1 MPASRRALQ
10 RAKTGH
16 HKDSEAPEITDE
28 SFDPSVQTHNPKT
41 NRCDTPPTS
50 SEHPAEWSPRFPT
63 RTAKRY
69 QPANPIQSTWSRRPF
84 AASIHFSP
92 IRHAR
97 CRAAPERQYV
107 LCSDSIWR
115 LELKSGRPGYFLG
128 CLVVGS
134 MTLF

>member
-10 RAKTGH
+10 GAKTGH
-16 HKDSEAPEITDE
+16 HKDSEAPEITNE
-28 SFDPSVQTHNPKT
+28 SFDPSVQTHDPKT
-41 NRCDTPPTS
+41 NRCGTPPTS
-50 SEHPAEWSPRFPT
+50 SERRVGWSPRFPT

-69 QPANPIQSTWSRRPF
+69 PPANPIQSTWSRRPF
-84 AASIHFSP
+84 AASFHFSP
-92 IRHAR
+92 NRHAR

-115 LELKSGRPGYFLG
+115 RELKSERSGYLLG

-134 MTLF
+134 MTVF